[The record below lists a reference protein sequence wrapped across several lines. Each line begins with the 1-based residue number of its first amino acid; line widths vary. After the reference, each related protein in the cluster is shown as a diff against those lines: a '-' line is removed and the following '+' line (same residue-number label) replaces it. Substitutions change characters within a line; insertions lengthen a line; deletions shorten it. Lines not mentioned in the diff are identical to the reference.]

1 MTEWNEGQINAN
13 GITIQDYRTGDD
25 KKPSI
30 LLLHGIM
37 DSGQCWPRVAVDL
50 EGSYDTIMTDA
61 RGHGHSGASTDFS
74 TALLADDAAAVIRAL
89 GLEKPYVWGHSMGAI
104 TAATLASA
112 YPDLVR
118 AVVLEDPPLRDEP
131 LFQETP
137 HMEFFVTEGEQQEQ
151 FGWQWLYELRA
162 LPREERIV
170 RGFAMNP
177 NWAREEIPPWADSKA
192 ELNIDI
198 LEPALA
204 AVAHATPWREV
215 IARIECPILLVTGDP
230 QLHAIVT
237 PEVAQEAA
245 QLWKRGEVLHIRGAG
260 HNVHRDRYDETMASV
275 RDFLRRT

>member
-1 MTEWNEGQINAN
+1 MTEWNEGQVYAN
-13 GITIQDYRTGDD
+13 GIAIHYYRTDGD

-30 LLLHGIM
+30 LLLHGIT

-61 RGHGHSGASTDFS
+61 RGHGHSGASADFS
-74 TALLADDAAAVIRAL
+74 IALLADDAAAVIRAL

-104 TAATLASA
+104 TAATLAAA

-131 LFQETP
+131 LFQVAP
-137 HMEFFVTEGEQQEQ
+137 DKEFFVTDGEQQEQ
-151 FGWQWLYELRA
+151 LGWQWLYELRA
-162 LPREERIV
+162 LPREERID

-204 AVAHATPWREV
+204 AIAHAAPWREV
-215 IARIECPILLVTGDP
+215 IARIECPIMLITGDP
-230 QLHAIVT
+230 QLHAIVA
-237 PEVAQEAA
+237 PEIAQEAA
-245 QLWKRGEVLHIRGAG
+245 HLWKHGEVLHMRGAG
-260 HNVHRDRYDETMASV
+260 HNIHRDRYDETMSSV

>member
-1 MTEWNEGQINAN
+1 MTEWDEGQVYAN
-13 GITIQDYRTGDD
+13 GISIHYYRSDGG

-30 LLLHGIM
+30 LLLHGIT
-37 DSGQCWPRVAVDL
+37 DSGQCWPLVAVEL

-61 RGHGHSGASTDFS
+61 RGHGHSGASADFS
-74 TALLADDAAAVIRAL
+74 IALLAVDAAAVIRAL

-104 TAATLASA
+104 TAATLAAA
-112 YPDLVR
+112 YPGLVR

-131 LFQETP
+131 LFQETADK
-137 HMEFFVTEGEQQEQ
+137 EFFVTDGKQQEP

-162 LPREERIV
+162 LPREERIA
-170 RGFAMNP
+170 RGFVMNP

-215 IARIECPILLVTGDP
+215 IRSIECPILLVTGDP
-230 QLHAIVT
+230 EQHAIVT
-237 PEVAQEAA
+237 PEGAQEAA
-245 QLWKRGEVLHIRGAG
+245 QLWKRGEVLHISGAG